1 MQIHGMAFNM
11 LWNEVKMSNDNSN
24 TFEAMIRRTNN
35 RNKVGDFKILSVTIL
50 KESNPKLLKTLRAGS
65 YSFYDKDISN
75 DFFAHNVN
83 ISAIVGK
90 NGAGKSS
97 LLDIIFR
104 MVNNFSAYLVGN
116 SMKRK
121 SADVIYYIPGIY
133 SELHYQM
140 GDKKGVLYNYDN
152 VVALSFG
159 EKKHLLSD
167 RKLMKDSRFDDF
179 EDCYRSSSTKRKEI
193 AKSFFYTVVMNYA
206 LQAYN
211 SSDYQDEMANGF
223 ETVDKI
229 GNDSFGNW
237 MNSLFHKNDGYASP
251 IVLNPYRNDGVI
263 DMKTETNLTR
273 SRLVG
278 IMIEAEKKNRGFIDG
293 YRLHHIEFKFNPYRI
308 ILKMPKRFH
317 KEDFVSFENMFRH
330 NYSIRDSIAR
340 CVLRNYGIN
349 MNETSSLFV
358 WACVYLVYKTLSI
371 TSKYPSYADYV
382 FFGDWD
388 IIDGRL
394 RDDRDGERL
403 EKLIKEILNDKS
415 HITTKIRQTLF
426 FLKNFKTKNLN
437 DKAFYY
443 SYYERW
449 LGKEKENSSL
459 VATMELLPPPI
470 FDSEIYL
477 RRQGEREEI
486 PFYKLSSGERQ
497 FLFMMSSVIY
507 HVLNIKSVPTSRV
520 AYRYLNIVLDEVEM
534 CFHPEYQRTFIY
546 NLLNAIERL
555 HLNTYCSFNIII
567 TTHSPFLLSDIPQSN
582 VLYLENGEVVDKSKM
597 QNPFAANVNDI
608 LYQSF
613 FLSNGFMGEFAKQK
627 IVKMVNDA
635 NNNKFDEQKA
645 RELVG
650 LVGEPI
656 LKERLKDLIEESLQ

>member
-1 MQIHGMAFNM
+1 MMKI
-11 LWNEVKMSNDNSN
+11 
-24 TFEAMIRRTNN
+24 TNN
-35 RNKVGDFKILSVTIL
+35 SNKVGDFKILSVTIL
-50 KESNPKLLKTLRAGS
+50 KESNPKFLKTLRPGS
-65 YSFYDKDISN
+65 YSFYDLGISN

-116 SMKRK
+116 SIKRK

-140 GDKKGVLYNYDN
+140 GDKKGILYNYDN
-152 VVALSFG
+152 VVALLFG
-159 EKKHLLSD
+159 EKRYLLSNH
-167 RKLMKDSRFDDF
+167 KLMKDSRFDDF
-179 EDCYRSSSTKRKEI
+179 VDCYRPSPLKRREI
-193 AKSFFYTVVMNYA
+193 ARCFFYTVVMNYA

-223 ETVDKI
+223 ETDEKTGI
-229 GNDSFGNW
+229 DSSGNW

-263 DMKTETNLTR
+263 DMKTETSLTR
-273 SRLVG
+273 SRLTG
-278 IMIEAEKKNRGFIDG
+278 IMIEAEKKNRGFIEG
-293 YRLHHIEFKFNPYRI
+293 YRLHHIEFMFNPYRI
-308 ILKMPKRFH
+308 LLKLPERFR
-317 KEDFVSFENMFRH
+317 KEDIVPFENMFR
-330 NYSIRDSIAR
+330 NYYGIRNSIVR
-340 CVLRNYGIN
+340 CVLRNYDIS
-349 MNETSSLFV
+349 MNETSSLFA
-358 WACVYLVYKTLSI
+358 WACIYLVYKTLSI
-371 TSKYPSYADYV
+371 PSKYPSYAKYA
-382 FFGDWD
+382 FLGDKD

-394 RDDRDGERL
+394 PNVRDREDLRN
-403 EKLIKEILNDKS
+403 LIKEILDDKS

-426 FLKNFKTKNLN
+426 FLDNFKKKNM
-437 DKAFYY
+437 DDEAFDYT
-443 SYYERW
+443 YYERW
-449 LGKEKENSSL
+449 LGKEKEDSSL
-459 VATMELLPPPI
+459 EATMVLLPPPI
-470 FDSEIYL
+470 FDYEIYL
-477 RRQGEREEI
+477 RRRGEQGDI

-497 FLFMMSSVIY
+497 FLFMMSSIIY
-507 HVLNIKSVPTSRV
+507 HVMNIKSVPTSRV

-582 VLYLENGEVVDKSKM
+582 VLYMENGEVVDKSKM

-627 IVKMVNDA
+627 IIKMVNEL
-635 NNNKFDEQKA
+635 NNNKVDKQKA
-645 RELVG
+645 RELVD

-656 LKERLKDLIEESLQ
+656 LKERLKELIEESLQ

>member
-1 MQIHGMAFNM
+1 MKI
-11 LWNEVKMSNDNSN
+11 
-24 TFEAMIRRTNN
+24 TNN
-35 RNKVGDFKILSVTIL
+35 SNKVGDFKILSVTIL
-50 KESNPKLLKTLRAGS
+50 KESNPKFLKTLRPGS
-65 YSFYDKDISN
+65 YSFYDQGISN

-116 SMKRK
+116 SIKRK

-140 GDKKGVLYNYDN
+140 GDKKGILYNYDN
-152 VVALSFG
+152 VVALLFG
-159 EKKHLLSD
+159 EKRYLLSNH
-167 RKLMKDSRFDDF
+167 KLMKDSRFDDF
-179 EDCYRSSSTKRKEI
+179 VDCYRPSPLKRREI
-193 AKSFFYTVVMNYA
+193 ARCFFYTVVMNYA

-223 ETVDKI
+223 ETDEKTGI
-229 GNDSFGNW
+229 DSSGNW

-263 DMKTETNLTR
+263 DMKTETSLTR
-273 SRLVG
+273 SRLTG
-278 IMIEAEKKNRGFIDG
+278 IMIEAEKKNRGFIEG
-293 YRLHHIEFKFNPYRI
+293 YRLHHIEFMFNPYRI
-308 ILKMPKRFH
+308 LLKLPERFR
-317 KEDFVSFENMFRH
+317 KEDIVPFENMFR
-330 NYSIRDSIAR
+330 NYYGIRNSIVR
-340 CVLRNYGIN
+340 CVLRNYDIS
-349 MNETSSLFV
+349 MNETSSLFA
-358 WACVYLVYKTLSI
+358 WACIYLVYKTLSI
-371 TSKYPSYADYV
+371 PSKYPSYAKYA
-382 FFGDWD
+382 FLGDKD

-394 RDDRDGERL
+394 PNVRDREDLRN
-403 EKLIKEILNDKS
+403 LIKEILDDKS

-426 FLKNFKTKNLN
+426 FLDNFKKKNM
-437 DKAFYY
+437 DDEAFDYT
-443 SYYERW
+443 YYERW
-449 LGKEKENSSL
+449 LGKEKEDSSL
-459 VATMELLPPPI
+459 EATMVLLPPPI
-470 FDSEIYL
+470 FDYEIYL
-477 RRQGEREEI
+477 RRRGEQGDI

-497 FLFMMSSVIY
+497 FLFMMSSIIY
-507 HVLNIKSVPTSRV
+507 HVMNIKSVPTSRV

-582 VLYLENGEVVDKSKM
+582 VLYMENGEVVDKSKM

-627 IVKMVNDA
+627 IIKMVNEL
-635 NNNKFDEQKA
+635 NNNKVDKQKA
-645 RELVG
+645 RELVD

-656 LKERLKDLIEESLQ
+656 LKERLKELIEESLQ

>member
-1 MQIHGMAFNM
+1 MKI
-11 LWNEVKMSNDNSN
+11 
-24 TFEAMIRRTNN
+24 TNN
-35 RNKVGDFKILSVTIL
+35 SNKVGDFKILSVTIL
-50 KESNPKLLKTLRAGS
+50 KESNPKFLKTLRPGS
-65 YSFYDKDISN
+65 YSFYDLGISN

-116 SMKRK
+116 SIKRK

-140 GDKKGVLYNYDN
+140 GDKKGILYNYDN
-152 VVALSFG
+152 VVALLFG
-159 EKKHLLSD
+159 EKRYLLSNH
-167 RKLMKDSRFDDF
+167 KLMKDSGFDDF
-179 EDCYRSSSTKRKEI
+179 VDCYRPSPLKRREI
-193 AKSFFYTVVMNYA
+193 ARCFFYTVVMNYA

-223 ETVDKI
+223 ETDEKTGI
-229 GNDSFGNW
+229 DSSGNW

-263 DMKTETNLTR
+263 DMKTETSLTR
-273 SRLVG
+273 SRLAG
-278 IMIEAEKKNRGFIDG
+278 IMIEAEKKNRDFIDG
-293 YRLHHIEFKFNPYRI
+293 YRLHHIEFMFNPYRI
-308 ILKMPKRFH
+308 LLKLPERFR
-317 KEDFVSFENMFRH
+317 KEDIVPFENMFR
-330 NYSIRDSIAR
+330 NYYGIRNSMAR
-340 CVLRNYGIN
+340 CVLRNYDIS

-358 WACVYLVYKTLSI
+358 WACIYLVYKTLSI
-371 TSKYPSYADYV
+371 PSKYPSYAKYA
-382 FFGDWD
+382 FLGDKD

-394 RDDRDGERL
+394 PNVRDREDLRN
-403 EKLIKEILNDKS
+403 LIKEILDDKS

-426 FLKNFKTKNLN
+426 FLDNFKKKNM
-437 DKAFYY
+437 DDEAFDYT
-443 SYYERW
+443 YYERW
-449 LGKEKENSSL
+449 LGKEKEDSSL
-459 VATMELLPPPI
+459 EATMVLLPPPI
-470 FDSEIYL
+470 FDYEIYL
-477 RRQGEREEI
+477 RRRGEQGDI

-497 FLFMMSSVIY
+497 FLFMMSSIIY
-507 HVLNIKSVPTSRV
+507 HVMNIKSVPTSRV

-582 VLYLENGEVVDKSKM
+582 VLYMENGEVVDKSKM

-627 IVKMVNDA
+627 IIKMVNEL
-635 NNNKFDEQKA
+635 NNNKVDKQKA
-645 RELVG
+645 RELVD

-656 LKERLKDLIEESLQ
+656 LKERLKELIEESLQ

>member
-1 MQIHGMAFNM
+1 M
-11 LWNEVKMSNDNSN
+11 KK
-24 TFEAMIRRTNN
+24 TNN
-35 RNKVGDFKILSVTIL
+35 SNKVGDFKILSVTIL
-50 KESNPKLLKTLRAGS
+50 KESNPKFLKTLRPGS
-65 YSFYDKDISN
+65 YSFYDLGISN

-116 SMKRK
+116 SIKRK

-140 GDKKGVLYNYDN
+140 GDKKGILYNYDN
-152 VVALSFG
+152 VVALLFG
-159 EKKHLLSD
+159 EKRYLLSNH
-167 RKLMKDSRFDDF
+167 KLMKDSRFDDF
-179 EDCYRSSSTKRKEI
+179 VDCYRPSPLKRREI
-193 AKSFFYTVVMNYA
+193 ARCFFYTVVMNYA

-223 ETVDKI
+223 ETDEKTGI
-229 GNDSFGNW
+229 DSSGNW

-263 DMKTETNLTR
+263 DMKTETSLTR
-273 SRLVG
+273 SRLTG
-278 IMIEAEKKNRGFIDG
+278 IMIEAEKKNRDFIDG
-293 YRLHHIEFKFNPYRI
+293 YRLHHIEFMFNPYRI
-308 ILKMPKRFH
+308 LLKLPERFR
-317 KEDFVSFENMFRH
+317 KEDIVPFENMFR
-330 NYSIRDSIAR
+330 NYYGIRNSIVR
-340 CVLRNYGIN
+340 CVLRNYDIS
-349 MNETSSLFV
+349 MNETSSLFA
-358 WACVYLVYKTLSI
+358 WACIYLVYKTLSI
-371 TSKYPSYADYV
+371 PSKYPSYAKYA
-382 FFGDWD
+382 FLGDKD

-394 RDDRDGERL
+394 PNVRDREDLRN
-403 EKLIKEILNDKS
+403 LIKEILDDKS

-426 FLKNFKTKNLN
+426 FLDNFKKKNM
-437 DKAFYY
+437 DDEAFDYT
-443 SYYERW
+443 YYERW
-449 LGKEKENSSL
+449 LGKEKEDSSL
-459 VATMELLPPPI
+459 EATMVLLPPPI
-470 FDSEIYL
+470 FDYEIYL
-477 RRQGEREEI
+477 RRRGEQGDI

-497 FLFMMSSVIY
+497 FLFMMSSIIY
-507 HVLNIKSVPTSRV
+507 HVMNIKSVPTSRV

-582 VLYLENGEVVDKSKM
+582 VLYMENGEVVDKSKM

-627 IVKMVNDA
+627 IIKMVNEV
-635 NNNKFDEQKA
+635 NNNKVDKQKA
-645 RELVG
+645 RELVD

-656 LKERLKDLIEESLQ
+656 LKERLKELIEESLQ

>member
-1 MQIHGMAFNM
+1 MMKIT
-11 LWNEVKMSNDNSN
+11 NDS
-24 TFEAMIRRTNN
+24 
-35 RNKVGDFKILSVTIL
+35 NKVGDFKILSVTIL
-50 KESNPKLLKTLRAGS
+50 KESNPKFLKILRPGS
-65 YSFYDKDISN
+65 YSFYDLGISN

-116 SMKRK
+116 SIKRK

-140 GDKKGVLYNYDN
+140 GDKKGILYNYDN
-152 VVALSFG
+152 VVALLFG
-159 EKKHLLSD
+159 EKRYLLSNH
-167 RKLMKDSRFDDF
+167 KLMKDSRFDDF
-179 EDCYRSSSTKRKEI
+179 VDCYRPSPLKRREI
-193 AKSFFYTVVMNYA
+193 ARCFFYTVVMNYA

-223 ETVDKI
+223 ETDEKTGI
-229 GNDSFGNW
+229 DSSGNW

-263 DMKTETNLTR
+263 DMKTETSLTR
-273 SRLVG
+273 SRLAG
-278 IMIEAEKKNRGFIDG
+278 IMIEAEKKNRDFIDG
-293 YRLHHIEFKFNPYRI
+293 YRLHHIEFMFNPYRI
-308 ILKMPKRFH
+308 LLKLPERFR
-317 KEDFVSFENMFRH
+317 KEDIVPFENMFR
-330 NYSIRDSIAR
+330 NYYGIRNSIVR
-340 CVLRNYGIN
+340 CVLRNYDIS

-358 WACVYLVYKTLSI
+358 WACIYLVSKTLSI
-371 TSKYPSYADYV
+371 PSKYPSYAKYA
-382 FFGDWD
+382 FLGDKD

-394 RDDRDGERL
+394 PNVRDREDLRN
-403 EKLIKEILNDKS
+403 LIKEILDDKS

-426 FLKNFKTKNLN
+426 FLDNFKKKNM
-437 DKAFYY
+437 DDEAFDYT
-443 SYYERW
+443 YYERW
-449 LGKEKENSSL
+449 LGKEKEDSSL
-459 VATMELLPPPI
+459 EATMVLLPPPI
-470 FDSEIYL
+470 FDYEINL
-477 RRQGEREEI
+477 RRRGEQGDI

-497 FLFMMSSVIY
+497 FLFMMSSIIY
-507 HVLNIKSVPTSRV
+507 HVMNIKSVPTSRV

-582 VLYLENGEVVDKSKM
+582 VLYMENGEVVDKSKM

-627 IVKMVNDA
+627 IIKMVNEL
-635 NNNKFDEQKA
+635 NNNKVDKQKA
-645 RELVG
+645 RELVD

-656 LKERLKDLIEESLQ
+656 LKERLKELIEESLQ

>member
-1 MQIHGMAFNM
+1 MMKI
-11 LWNEVKMSNDNSN
+11 
-24 TFEAMIRRTNN
+24 TNN
-35 RNKVGDFKILSVTIL
+35 SNKVGDFKILSVTIL
-50 KESNPKLLKTLRAGS
+50 KESNPKFLKTLRPGS
-65 YSFYDKDISN
+65 YSFYDLGISN

-116 SMKRK
+116 SIKRK

-140 GDKKGVLYNYDN
+140 GDKKGILYNYDN
-152 VVALSFG
+152 VVALLFG
-159 EKKHLLSD
+159 EKKYLLSD
-167 RKLMKDSRFDDF
+167 RELMKDSRFDDF
-179 EDCYRSSSTKRKEI
+179 VDCYRPSPLKRREI
-193 AKSFFYTVVMNYA
+193 ARCFFYTVVMNYA

-223 ETVDKI
+223 ETDEKTGI
-229 GNDSFGNW
+229 DSSGNW

-263 DMKTETNLTR
+263 DMKTETSLTR
-273 SRLVG
+273 SRLTG
-278 IMIEAEKKNRGFIDG
+278 IMIEAEKKNRGFIEG
-293 YRLHHIEFKFNPYRI
+293 YRLHHIEFMFNPYRI
-308 ILKMPKRFH
+308 LLKLPECFR
-317 KEDFVSFENMFRH
+317 KEDIVPFENMFR
-330 NYSIRDSIAR
+330 NYYGIRNSIVR
-340 CVLRNYGIN
+340 CVLRNYDIS
-349 MNETSSLFV
+349 MNETSSLFA
-358 WACVYLVYKTLSI
+358 WACIYLVYKTLSI
-371 TSKYPSYADYV
+371 PSKYPSYAKYA
-382 FFGDWD
+382 FLGDKD

-394 RDDRDGERL
+394 PNVRDREDLRN
-403 EKLIKEILNDKS
+403 LIKEILDDKS

-426 FLKNFKTKNLN
+426 FLDNFKKKNM
-437 DKAFYY
+437 DDEAFDYT
-443 SYYERW
+443 YYERW
-449 LGKEKENSSL
+449 LGKEKEDSSL
-459 VATMELLPPPI
+459 EATMVLLPPPI
-470 FDSEIYL
+470 FDYEIYL
-477 RRQGEREEI
+477 RRRGEQGDI

-497 FLFMMSSVIY
+497 FLFMMSSIIY
-507 HVLNIKSVPTSRV
+507 HVMNIKSVPTSRV

-582 VLYLENGEVVDKSKM
+582 VLYMENGDVVDKSKM

-627 IVKMVNDA
+627 IIKMVNEL
-635 NNNKFDEQKA
+635 NNNKVDKQKA
-645 RELVG
+645 RELVD

-656 LKERLKDLIEESLQ
+656 LKERLKELIEESLQ

>member
-1 MQIHGMAFNM
+1 MKI
-11 LWNEVKMSNDNSN
+11 
-24 TFEAMIRRTNN
+24 TNN
-35 RNKVGDFKILSVTIL
+35 SNKVGDFKILSVTIL
-50 KESNPKLLKTLRAGS
+50 KESNPKFLKTLRPGS
-65 YSFYDKDISN
+65 YSFYDLGISN

-116 SMKRK
+116 SIKRK

-140 GDKKGVLYNYDN
+140 GDKKGILYNYDN
-152 VVALSFG
+152 VVALLFG
-159 EKKHLLSD
+159 EKRYLLSNH
-167 RKLMKDSRFDDF
+167 KLMKDSRFDDF
-179 EDCYRSSSTKRKEI
+179 VDCYRPSPLKRREI
-193 AKSFFYTVVMNYA
+193 ARCFFYTVVMNYA

-223 ETVDKI
+223 ETDEKTGI
-229 GNDSFGNW
+229 DSSGNW

-263 DMKTETNLTR
+263 DMKTETSLTR
-273 SRLVG
+273 SRLAG
-278 IMIEAEKKNRGFIDG
+278 IMIEAEKKNRDFIDG
-293 YRLHHIEFKFNPYRI
+293 YRLHHIEFMFNPYRI
-308 ILKMPKRFH
+308 LLKLPERFR
-317 KEDFVSFENMFRH
+317 KEDIVPFENMFR
-330 NYSIRDSIAR
+330 NYYGIRNSMAR
-340 CVLRNYGIN
+340 CVLRNYDIS

-358 WACVYLVYKTLSI
+358 WACIYLVYKTLSI
-371 TSKYPSYADYV
+371 PSKYPSYAKYA
-382 FFGDWD
+382 FLGDKD

-394 RDDRDGERL
+394 PNVRDREDLRN
-403 EKLIKEILNDKS
+403 LIKEILDDKS

-426 FLKNFKTKNLN
+426 FLDNFKKKNM
-437 DKAFYY
+437 DDEAFDYT
-443 SYYERW
+443 YYERW
-449 LGKEKENSSL
+449 LGKEKEDSSL
-459 VATMELLPPPI
+459 EATMVLLPPPI
-470 FDSEIYL
+470 FDYEIYL
-477 RRQGEREEI
+477 RRRGEQGDI

-497 FLFMMSSVIY
+497 FLFMMSSIIY
-507 HVLNIKSVPTSRV
+507 HVMNIKSVPTSRV

-582 VLYLENGEVVDKSKM
+582 VLYMENGEVVDKSKM

-627 IVKMVNDA
+627 IIKMVNEL
-635 NNNKFDEQKA
+635 NNNKVDKQKA
-645 RELVG
+645 RELVD

-656 LKERLKDLIEESLQ
+656 LKERLKELIEESLQ

>member
-1 MQIHGMAFNM
+1 MMKIT
-11 LWNEVKMSNDNSN
+11 NDS
-24 TFEAMIRRTNN
+24 
-35 RNKVGDFKILSVTIL
+35 NKVGDFKILSVTIL
-50 KESNPKLLKTLRAGS
+50 KESNPKFLKILRPGS
-65 YSFYDKDISN
+65 YSFYDLGISN

-116 SMKRK
+116 SIKRK

-140 GDKKGVLYNYDN
+140 GDKKGILYNYDN
-152 VVALSFG
+152 VVALLFG
-159 EKKHLLSD
+159 EKRYLLSNH
-167 RKLMKDSRFDDF
+167 KLMKDSRFDDF
-179 EDCYRSSSTKRKEI
+179 VDCYRPSPLKRREI
-193 AKSFFYTVVMNYA
+193 ARCFFYTVVMNYA

-223 ETVDKI
+223 ETDEKTGI
-229 GNDSFGNW
+229 DSSGNW

-263 DMKTETNLTR
+263 DMKTETSLTR
-273 SRLVG
+273 SRLAG
-278 IMIEAEKKNRGFIDG
+278 IMIEAEKKNRDFIDG
-293 YRLHHIEFKFNPYRI
+293 YRLHHIEFMFNPYRI
-308 ILKMPKRFH
+308 LLKLPERFR
-317 KEDFVSFENMFRH
+317 KEDIVPFENMFR
-330 NYSIRDSIAR
+330 NYYGIRNSIVR
-340 CVLRNYGIN
+340 CVLRNYDIS

-358 WACVYLVYKTLSI
+358 WACIYLVSKTLSI
-371 TSKYPSYADYV
+371 PSKYPSYAKYA
-382 FFGDWD
+382 FLGDKD

-394 RDDRDGERL
+394 PNVRDREDLRN
-403 EKLIKEILNDKS
+403 LIKEILDDKS

-426 FLKNFKTKNLN
+426 FLDNFKKKNM
-437 DKAFYY
+437 DDEAFDYT
-443 SYYERW
+443 YYERW
-449 LGKEKENSSL
+449 LGKEKEDSSL
-459 VATMELLPPPI
+459 EATMVLLPPPI
-470 FDSEIYL
+470 FDYEINL
-477 RRQGEREEI
+477 RRRGEQGDI

-497 FLFMMSSVIY
+497 FLFMMSSIIY
-507 HVLNIKSVPTSRV
+507 HVMNIKSVPTSRV

-582 VLYLENGEVVDKSKM
+582 VLYMENGEVVDKSKM

-627 IVKMVNDA
+627 IIKMVNEL
-635 NNNKFDEQKA
+635 NNNKVDKPKA
-645 RELVG
+645 RELVD

-656 LKERLKDLIEESLQ
+656 LKERLKELIEESLQ

>member
-1 MQIHGMAFNM
+1 MMKI
-11 LWNEVKMSNDNSN
+11 
-24 TFEAMIRRTNN
+24 TNN
-35 RNKVGDFKILSVTIL
+35 SNKVGDFKILSVTIL
-50 KESNPKLLKTLRAGS
+50 KESNPKFLKTLRPGS
-65 YSFYDKDISN
+65 YSFYDLGISN

-116 SMKRK
+116 SIKRK

-140 GDKKGVLYNYDN
+140 VDKKGILYNYDN
-152 VVALSFG
+152 VVALLFG
-159 EKKHLLSD
+159 EKRYLLSNH
-167 RKLMKDSRFDDF
+167 KLMKDSRFDDF
-179 EDCYRSSSTKRKEI
+179 VDCYRPSPLKRREI
-193 AKSFFYTVVMNYA
+193 ARCFFYTVVMNYA

-223 ETVDKI
+223 ETDEKTGI
-229 GNDSFGNW
+229 DSSGNW

-263 DMKTETNLTR
+263 DMKTETSLTR
-273 SRLVG
+273 SRLAG
-278 IMIEAEKKNRGFIDG
+278 IMIEAEKKNRDFIDG
-293 YRLHHIEFKFNPYRI
+293 YRLHHIEFMFNPYRI
-308 ILKMPKRFH
+308 LLKLPERFR
-317 KEDFVSFENMFRH
+317 KEDIVPFENMFR
-330 NYSIRDSIAR
+330 NYYGIRNSIVR
-340 CVLRNYGIN
+340 CVLRNYDIS

-358 WACVYLVYKTLSI
+358 WACIYLVYKTLSI
-371 TSKYPSYADYV
+371 PSKYPSYAKYA
-382 FFGDWD
+382 FLGDKD

-394 RDDRDGERL
+394 PNVRDREDLRN
-403 EKLIKEILNDKS
+403 LIKEILDDKS

-426 FLKNFKTKNLN
+426 FLDNFKKKNM
-437 DKAFYY
+437 DDEAFDYT
-443 SYYERW
+443 YYERW
-449 LGKEKENSSL
+449 LGKEKEDSSL
-459 VATMELLPPPI
+459 EATMVLLPPPI
-470 FDSEIYL
+470 FDYEIYL
-477 RRQGEREEI
+477 RRRGEQGDI

-497 FLFMMSSVIY
+497 FLFMMSSIIY
-507 HVLNIKSVPTSRV
+507 HVMNIKSVPTSRV

-555 HLNTYCSFNIII
+555 HLNTYCSFNIVI

-613 FLSNGFMGEFAKQK
+613 FLSNGFMGEFAKKKIIK
-627 IVKMVNDA
+627 IVNEV
-635 NNNKFDEQKA
+635 NNNKFDKQKA
-645 RELVG
+645 RELVD

-656 LKERLKDLIEESLQ
+656 LKERLKELIEESLL

>member
-1 MQIHGMAFNM
+1 MM
-11 LWNEVKMSNDNSN
+11 KK
-24 TFEAMIRRTNN
+24 TNN
-35 RNKVGDFKILSVTIL
+35 SNKVGDFKILSVTIL
-50 KESNPKLLKTLRAGS
+50 KESNPKFLKTLRPGS
-65 YSFYDKDISN
+65 YSFYDLGISN

-116 SMKRK
+116 SIKRK

-140 GDKKGVLYNYDN
+140 GDKKGILYNYDN
-152 VVALSFG
+152 VVALLFG
-159 EKKHLLSD
+159 EKRYLLSNH
-167 RKLMKDSRFDDF
+167 KLMKDSRFDDF
-179 EDCYRSSSTKRKEI
+179 VDCYRPSPLKRREI
-193 AKSFFYTVVMNYA
+193 ARCFFYTVVMNYA

-223 ETVDKI
+223 ETDEKTGI
-229 GNDSFGNW
+229 DSSGNW

-263 DMKTETNLTR
+263 DMKTETSLTR
-273 SRLVG
+273 SRLTG
-278 IMIEAEKKNRGFIDG
+278 IMIEAEKKNRDFIDG
-293 YRLHHIEFKFNPYRI
+293 YRLHHIEFMFNPYRI
-308 ILKMPKRFH
+308 LLKLPERFR
-317 KEDFVSFENMFRH
+317 KEDIVPFENMFR
-330 NYSIRDSIAR
+330 NYYGIRNSIVR
-340 CVLRNYGIN
+340 CVLRNYDIS
-349 MNETSSLFV
+349 MNETSSLFA
-358 WACVYLVYKTLSI
+358 WACIYLVYKTLSI
-371 TSKYPSYADYV
+371 PSKYPSYAKYA
-382 FFGDWD
+382 FLGDKD

-394 RDDRDGERL
+394 PNVRDREDLRN
-403 EKLIKEILNDKS
+403 LIKEILDDKS

-426 FLKNFKTKNLN
+426 FLDNFKKKNM
-437 DKAFYY
+437 DDEAFDYT
-443 SYYERW
+443 YYERW
-449 LGKEKENSSL
+449 LGKEKEDSSL
-459 VATMELLPPPI
+459 EATMVLLPPPI
-470 FDSEIYL
+470 FDYEIYL
-477 RRQGEREEI
+477 RRRGEQGDI

-497 FLFMMSSVIY
+497 FLFMMSSIIY
-507 HVLNIKSVPTSRV
+507 HVMNIKSVPTSRV

-582 VLYLENGEVVDKSKM
+582 VLYMENGEVVDKSKM

-627 IVKMVNDA
+627 IIKMVNEV
-635 NNNKFDEQKA
+635 NNNKVDKQKA
-645 RELVG
+645 RELVD

-656 LKERLKDLIEESLQ
+656 LKERLKELIEESLQ

>member
-1 MQIHGMAFNM
+1 MKI
-11 LWNEVKMSNDNSN
+11 
-24 TFEAMIRRTNN
+24 TNN
-35 RNKVGDFKILSVTIL
+35 SNKVGDFKILSVTIL
-50 KESNPKLLKTLRAGS
+50 KESNTKFLKTLRPGS
-65 YSFYDKDISN
+65 YSFYDLGISN

-116 SMKRK
+116 SIKRK

-140 GDKKGVLYNYDN
+140 GDKKGILYNYDN
-152 VVALSFG
+152 VVALLFG
-159 EKKHLLSD
+159 EKRYLLSNH
-167 RKLMKDSRFDDF
+167 KLMKDSRFDDF
-179 EDCYRSSSTKRKEI
+179 VDCYRPSPLKRREI
-193 AKSFFYTVVMNYA
+193 ARCFFYTVVMNYA

-223 ETVDKI
+223 ETDEKTGI
-229 GNDSFGNW
+229 DSSGNW

-263 DMKTETNLTR
+263 DMKTETSLTR
-273 SRLVG
+273 SRLAG
-278 IMIEAEKKNRGFIDG
+278 IMIEAEKKNRDFIDG
-293 YRLHHIEFKFNPYRI
+293 YRLHHIEFMFNPYRI
-308 ILKMPKRFH
+308 LLKLPERFR
-317 KEDFVSFENMFRH
+317 KEDIVPFENMFR
-330 NYSIRDSIAR
+330 NYYGIRNSIVR
-340 CVLRNYGIN
+340 CVLRNYDIS

-358 WACVYLVYKTLSI
+358 WACIYLVYKTLSI
-371 TSKYPSYADYV
+371 PSKYPSYAKYA
-382 FFGDWD
+382 FLGDKD

-394 RDDRDGERL
+394 PNVRDREDLRN
-403 EKLIKEILNDKS
+403 LIKEILDDKS

-426 FLKNFKTKNLN
+426 FLDNFKKKNM
-437 DKAFYY
+437 DDEAFDYT
-443 SYYERW
+443 YYERW
-449 LGKEKENSSL
+449 LGKEKEDSSL
-459 VATMELLPPPI
+459 EATMVLLPPPI
-470 FDSEIYL
+470 FDYEIYL
-477 RRQGEREEI
+477 RRRGEQGDI

-497 FLFMMSSVIY
+497 FLFMMSSIIY
-507 HVLNIKSVPTSRV
+507 HVMNIKSVPTSRV

-627 IVKMVNDA
+627 IIKMVNEL
-635 NNNKFDEQKA
+635 NNNKVDKQKA
-645 RELVG
+645 RELVD

-656 LKERLKDLIEESLQ
+656 LKERLKELIEESLQ

>member
-1 MQIHGMAFNM
+1 M
-11 LWNEVKMSNDNSN
+11 K
-24 TFEAMIRRTNN
+24 RTNN
-35 RNKVGDFKILSVTIL
+35 SNKVGDFKILSVTIL
-50 KESNPKLLKTLRAGS
+50 KESNLKYLKTLRPGS
-65 YSFYDKDISN
+65 YSFYDQGISN

-140 GDKKGVLYNYDN
+140 GDKKGILYNYDN
-152 VVALSFG
+152 IVALSFG
-159 EKKHLLSD
+159 EMRYLLSD
-167 RKLMKDSRFDDF
+167 RELMKDSRFNDF
-179 EDCYRSSSTKRKEI
+179 VYCYRPTPSKRREI
-193 AKSFFYTVVMNYA
+193 AKCFFYTVVMNYA

-223 ETVDKI
+223 ETDDKI
-229 GNDSFGNW
+229 GNDSSGNW

-263 DMKTETNLTR
+263 DMKTETSLTR
-273 SRLVG
+273 SRLTG
-278 IMIEAEKKNRGFIDG
+278 IMIETEKKKRGFIDG
-293 YRLHHIEFKFNPYRI
+293 YRLHHIGFKFNPYRI
-308 ILKMPKRFH
+308 ILKMPERFR
-317 KEDFVSFENMFRH
+317 KVDIVPFENIFR
-330 NYSIRDSIAR
+330 NIYGIRNSIVR
-340 CVLRNYGIN
+340 CVLHNYGIK
-349 MNETSSLFV
+349 MTETSSLFV
-358 WACVYLVYKTLSI
+358 WACIYLVYKTLSI
-371 TSKYPSYADYV
+371 PSKYPNYAKYA
-382 FFGDWD
+382 FLGDKD

-394 RDDRDGERL
+394 PNVIDRDELG
-403 EKLIKEILNDKS
+403 KLIKEILDDKS
-415 HITTKIRQTLF
+415 HITTKIRQTLL
-426 FLKNFKTKNLN
+426 FLYNFKKKNM
-437 DKAFYY
+437 DDEVFDYT
-443 SYYERW
+443 YYERW
-449 LGKEKENSSL
+449 LGKEKEDSSL
-459 VATMELLPPPI
+459 EATMVLLPPPI
-470 FDSEIYL
+470 FESEIYL
-477 RRQGEREEI
+477 RRQNEQKEI

-497 FLFMMSSVIY
+497 FLFMMSSIIY
-507 HVLNIKSVPTSRV
+507 HVMNIKSVPTSRV

-546 NLLNAIERL
+546 NLLNAIVRL

-597 QNPFAANVNDI
+597 RNPFAANVNDI

-613 FLSNGFMGEFAKQK
+613 FLCNGFMGEFAKRK
-627 IVKMVNDA
+627 IIKMINDV
-635 NNNKFDEQKA
+635 NNNKFDEQKT
-645 RELVG
+645 RELVD

-656 LKERLKDLIEESLQ
+656 LKERLQDLIEESLQ

>member
-1 MQIHGMAFNM
+1 MKIT
-11 LWNEVKMSNDNSN
+11 NDS
-24 TFEAMIRRTNN
+24 
-35 RNKVGDFKILSVTIL
+35 NKVGDFKILSVTIL
-50 KESNPKLLKTLRAGS
+50 KESNPKFLKILRPGS
-65 YSFYDKDISN
+65 YSFYDLGISN

-116 SMKRK
+116 SIKRK

-140 GDKKGVLYNYDN
+140 GDKKGILYNYDN
-152 VVALSFG
+152 VVALLFG
-159 EKKHLLSD
+159 EKRYLLSNH
-167 RKLMKDSRFDDF
+167 KLMKDSRFDDF
-179 EDCYRSSSTKRKEI
+179 VDCYRPSPLKRREI
-193 AKSFFYTVVMNYA
+193 ARCFFYTVVMNYA

-223 ETVDKI
+223 ETDEKTGI
-229 GNDSFGNW
+229 DSSGNW

-263 DMKTETNLTR
+263 DMKTETSLTR
-273 SRLVG
+273 SRLAG
-278 IMIEAEKKNRGFIDG
+278 IMIEAEKKNRDFIDG
-293 YRLHHIEFKFNPYRI
+293 YRLHHIEFMFNPYRI
-308 ILKMPKRFH
+308 LLKLPERFR
-317 KEDFVSFENMFRH
+317 KEDIVPFENMFR
-330 NYSIRDSIAR
+330 NYYGIRNSIVR
-340 CVLRNYGIN
+340 CVLRNYDIS

-358 WACVYLVYKTLSI
+358 WACIYLVSKTLSI
-371 TSKYPSYADYV
+371 PSKYPSYAKYA
-382 FFGDWD
+382 FLGDKD

-394 RDDRDGERL
+394 PNVRDREDLRN
-403 EKLIKEILNDKS
+403 LIKEILDDKS

-426 FLKNFKTKNLN
+426 FLDNFKKKNM
-437 DKAFYY
+437 DDEAFDYT
-443 SYYERW
+443 YYERW
-449 LGKEKENSSL
+449 LGKEKEDSSL
-459 VATMELLPPPI
+459 EATMVLLPPPI
-470 FDSEIYL
+470 FDYEINL
-477 RRQGEREEI
+477 RRRGEQGDI

-497 FLFMMSSVIY
+497 FLFMMSSIIY
-507 HVLNIKSVPTSRV
+507 HVMNIKSVPTSRV

-582 VLYLENGEVVDKSKM
+582 VLYMENGEVVDKSKM

-627 IVKMVNDA
+627 IIKMVNEL
-635 NNNKFDEQKA
+635 NNNKVDKQKA
-645 RELVG
+645 RELVD

-656 LKERLKDLIEESLQ
+656 LKERLKELIEESLQ

>member
-1 MQIHGMAFNM
+1 MMKI
-11 LWNEVKMSNDNSN
+11 
-24 TFEAMIRRTNN
+24 TNN
-35 RNKVGDFKILSVTIL
+35 SNKVGDFKILSVTIL
-50 KESNPKLLKTLRAGS
+50 KESNPKFLKTLRPGS
-65 YSFYDKDISN
+65 YSFYDLGISN

-116 SMKRK
+116 SIKRK

-140 GDKKGVLYNYDN
+140 GDKKGILYNYDN
-152 VVALSFG
+152 VVALLFG
-159 EKKHLLSD
+159 EKRYLLSNH
-167 RKLMKDSRFDDF
+167 KLMKDSRFDDF
-179 EDCYRSSSTKRKEI
+179 VDCYRPSPLKRREI
-193 AKSFFYTVVMNYA
+193 ARCFFYTVVMNYA

-223 ETVDKI
+223 ETDEKTGI
-229 GNDSFGNW
+229 DSSGNW

-263 DMKTETNLTR
+263 DMKTETSLTR
-273 SRLVG
+273 SRLAG

-293 YRLHHIEFKFNPYRI
+293 YRLHHIEFMFNPYRI
-308 ILKMPKRFH
+308 LLKMPERFR
-317 KEDFVSFENMFRH
+317 KEDIVTFENMFRN
-330 NYSIRDSIAR
+330 NYGIRNSIVR
-340 CVLRNYGIN
+340 CVLRNYDIS
-349 MNETSSLFV
+349 MNETSSLFA
-358 WACVYLVYKTLSI
+358 WACIYLVYKTLSI
-371 TSKYPSYADYV
+371 PSKYPSYAKYA
-382 FFGDWD
+382 FLGDKD

-394 RDDRDGERL
+394 PNVRDREDLRN
-403 EKLIKEILNDKS
+403 LIKEILDDKS

-426 FLKNFKTKNLN
+426 FLDNFKKKNM
-437 DKAFYY
+437 DDEAFDYT
-443 SYYERW
+443 YYERW
-449 LGKEKENSSL
+449 LGKEKEDSSL
-459 VATMELLPPPI
+459 EATMVLLPPPI
-470 FDSEIYL
+470 FDYEIYL
-477 RRQGEREEI
+477 RRRGEQGDI

-497 FLFMMSSVIY
+497 FLFMMSSIIY
-507 HVLNIKSVPTSRV
+507 HVMNIKSVPTTRV

-627 IVKMVNDA
+627 IIKMVNEL
-635 NNNKFDEQKA
+635 NNNKVDKQKA
-645 RELVG
+645 RELVD

>member
-1 MQIHGMAFNM
+1 M
-11 LWNEVKMSNDNSN
+11 K
-24 TFEAMIRRTNN
+24 RTNN
-35 RNKVGDFKILSVTIL
+35 SNKVMDFKILSVTIL
-50 KESNPKLLKTLRAGS
+50 KESNPKFLKTLRPGS
-65 YSFYDKDISN
+65 YSFYDQGISN

-140 GDKKGVLYNYDN
+140 GDKKGILYNYDN
-152 VVALSFG
+152 VVALLFG
-159 EKKHLLSD
+159 EKRYLLSNH
-167 RKLMKDSRFDDF
+167 KLMKDSRFDDF
-179 EDCYRSSSTKRKEI
+179 VDCYRPSPLKRREI
-193 AKSFFYTVVMNYA
+193 ARCFFYTVVMNYA

-211 SSDYQDEMANGF
+211 SSDYQDEKAYGF
-223 ETVDKI
+223 ETDEKF
-229 GNDSFGNW
+229 GNDSSGNW

-263 DMKTETNLTR
+263 DMKTETSLTR
-273 SRLVG
+273 SRLAS

-293 YRLHHIEFKFNPYRI
+293 YQLHHIGFKFNPYRI
-308 ILKMPKRFH
+308 ILKMPERFH
-317 KEDFVSFENMFRH
+317 KEDIVPLENMFRN
-330 NYSIRDSIAR
+330 NYGIRNSIVR
-340 CVLRNYGIN
+340 CVLRNYEIS

-358 WACVYLVYKTLSI
+358 WACIYLVYKTLSI
-371 TSKYPSYADYV
+371 PSKYPNYAKYA
-382 FFGDWD
+382 FLGDKD

-394 RDDRDGERL
+394 SNVGDREDLRN
-403 EKLIKEILNDKS
+403 LIKEILDDKS
-415 HITTKIRQTLF
+415 HITIKIRQTLF
-426 FLKNFKTKNLN
+426 FLDNFKKKNMY
-437 DKAFYY
+437 DEAFDYT
-443 SYYERW
+443 YYERW

-459 VATMELLPPPI
+459 EATMVLLPPPI
-470 FDSEIYL
+470 FDYEIYL
-477 RRQGEREEI
+477 RRENEQGEI

-497 FLFMMSSVIY
+497 FLFMMSSIIY
-507 HVLNIKSVPTSRV
+507 HVMNIKSVPTSCV

-613 FLSNGFMGEFAKQK
+613 FLSNGFMGEFAKKK
-627 IVKMVNDA
+627 IIKMVNEV
-635 NNNKFDEQKA
+635 NNNNFDKQKA
-645 RELVG
+645 RELVD

>member
-1 MQIHGMAFNM
+1 MMKIT
-11 LWNEVKMSNDNSN
+11 NDS
-24 TFEAMIRRTNN
+24 
-35 RNKVGDFKILSVTIL
+35 NKVGDFKILSVTIL
-50 KESNPKLLKTLRAGS
+50 KESNPKFLKTLRPGS
-65 YSFYDKDISN
+65 YSFYDLGISN

-116 SMKRK
+116 SIKRK

-140 GDKKGVLYNYDN
+140 GDKKGILYNYDN
-152 VVALSFG
+152 VVALLFG
-159 EKKHLLSD
+159 EKRYLLSNH
-167 RKLMKDSRFDDF
+167 KLMKDSRFDDF
-179 EDCYRSSSTKRKEI
+179 VDCYRPSPLKRREI
-193 AKSFFYTVVMNYA
+193 ARCFFYTVVMNYA

-223 ETVDKI
+223 ETDEKTGI
-229 GNDSFGNW
+229 DSSGNW

-263 DMKTETNLTR
+263 DMKTETSLTR
-273 SRLVG
+273 SRLAG
-278 IMIEAEKKNRGFIDG
+278 IMIEAEKKNRDFIDG
-293 YRLHHIEFKFNPYRI
+293 YRLHHIEFMFNPYRI
-308 ILKMPKRFH
+308 LLKLPERFR
-317 KEDFVSFENMFRH
+317 KEDIVPFENMFR
-330 NYSIRDSIAR
+330 NYYGIRNSIVR
-340 CVLRNYGIN
+340 CVLRNYDIS

-358 WACVYLVYKTLSI
+358 WACIYLVSKTLSI
-371 TSKYPSYADYV
+371 PSKYPSYAKYA
-382 FFGDWD
+382 FLGDKD

-394 RDDRDGERL
+394 PNVRDREDLRN
-403 EKLIKEILNDKS
+403 LIKEILDDKS

-426 FLKNFKTKNLN
+426 FLDNFKKKNM
-437 DKAFYY
+437 DDEAFDYT
-443 SYYERW
+443 YYERW
-449 LGKEKENSSL
+449 LGKEKEDSSL
-459 VATMELLPPPI
+459 EATMVLLPPPI
-470 FDSEIYL
+470 FDYEIYL
-477 RRQGEREEI
+477 RRRGEQGDI

-497 FLFMMSSVIY
+497 FLFMMSSIIY
-507 HVLNIKSVPTSRV
+507 HVMNIKSVPTSRV

-582 VLYLENGEVVDKSKM
+582 VLYMENGEVVDKSKM

-627 IVKMVNDA
+627 IIKMVNEL
-635 NNNKFDEQKA
+635 NNNKVDKQKA
-645 RELVG
+645 RELVD

-656 LKERLKDLIEESLQ
+656 LKERLKELIEESLQ

>member
-1 MQIHGMAFNM
+1 MKI
-11 LWNEVKMSNDNSN
+11 
-24 TFEAMIRRTNN
+24 TNN
-35 RNKVGDFKILSVTIL
+35 SNKVGDFKILSVTIL
-50 KESNPKLLKTLRAGS
+50 KESNPKFLKTLRPGS
-65 YSFYDKDISN
+65 YSFYDQGISN

-116 SMKRK
+116 SIKRK
-121 SADVIYYIPGIY
+121 SADVIYYIPEIY

-140 GDKKGVLYNYDN
+140 GDKKGILYNYDN
-152 VVALSFG
+152 VVALLFG
-159 EKKHLLSD
+159 EKRYLLSNH
-167 RKLMKDSRFDDF
+167 KLMKDSRFDDF
-179 EDCYRSSSTKRKEI
+179 VDCYRPSPLKRREI
-193 AKSFFYTVVMNYA
+193 ARCFFYTVVMNYA

-223 ETVDKI
+223 ETDEKTGI
-229 GNDSFGNW
+229 DSSGNW

-263 DMKTETNLTR
+263 DMKTETSLTR
-273 SRLVG
+273 SRLTG
-278 IMIEAEKKNRGFIDG
+278 IMIEAEKKNRGFIEG
-293 YRLHHIEFKFNPYRI
+293 YRLHHIEFMFNPYRI
-308 ILKMPKRFH
+308 LLKLPERFR
-317 KEDFVSFENMFRH
+317 KEDIVPFENMFR
-330 NYSIRDSIAR
+330 NYYGIRNSIVR
-340 CVLRNYGIN
+340 CVLRNYDIS
-349 MNETSSLFV
+349 MNETSSLFA
-358 WACVYLVYKTLSI
+358 WACIYLVYKTLSI
-371 TSKYPSYADYV
+371 PSKYPSYAKYA
-382 FFGDWD
+382 FLGDKD

-394 RDDRDGERL
+394 PNVRDREDLRN
-403 EKLIKEILNDKS
+403 LIKEILDDKS

-426 FLKNFKTKNLN
+426 FLDNFKKKNM
-437 DKAFYY
+437 DDEAFDYT
-443 SYYERW
+443 YYERW
-449 LGKEKENSSL
+449 LGKEKEDSSL
-459 VATMELLPPPI
+459 EATMVLLPPPI
-470 FDSEIYL
+470 FDYEIYL
-477 RRQGEREEI
+477 RRRGEQGDI

-497 FLFMMSSVIY
+497 FLFMMSSIIY
-507 HVLNIKSVPTSRV
+507 HVMNIKSVPTSRV

-582 VLYLENGEVVDKSKM
+582 VLYMENGEVVDKSKM

-627 IVKMVNDA
+627 IIKMVNEL
-635 NNNKFDEQKA
+635 NNNKVDKQKA
-645 RELVG
+645 RELVD

-656 LKERLKDLIEESLQ
+656 LKERLKELIEESLQ

>member
-1 MQIHGMAFNM
+1 MKI
-11 LWNEVKMSNDNSN
+11 
-24 TFEAMIRRTNN
+24 TNN
-35 RNKVGDFKILSVTIL
+35 SNKVGDFKILSVTIF
-50 KESNPKLLKTLRAGS
+50 KESNPKFLKTLKPGS
-65 YSFYDKDISN
+65 YSFYDQGISN

-116 SMKRK
+116 SIKRK

-140 GDKKGVLYNYDN
+140 GDKKGILYNYDN
-152 VVALSFG
+152 VVALLFG
-159 EKKHLLSD
+159 EKRYLLSNH
-167 RKLMKDSRFDDF
+167 KLMKDSRFDDF
-179 EDCYRSSSTKRKEI
+179 VDCYRPSPLKRREI
-193 AKSFFYTVVMNYA
+193 ARCFFHTVVMNYA

-223 ETVDKI
+223 ETDEKTGI
-229 GNDSFGNW
+229 DSSGNW

-263 DMKTETNLTR
+263 DMKTETSLTR
-273 SRLVG
+273 SRLTG
-278 IMIEAEKKNRGFIDG
+278 IMIEAEKKNRGFIEG
-293 YRLHHIEFKFNPYRI
+293 YRLHHIEFMFNPYRI
-308 ILKMPKRFH
+308 LLKLPERFR
-317 KEDFVSFENMFRH
+317 KEDIVPFENMFR
-330 NYSIRDSIAR
+330 NYYGIRNSIVR
-340 CVLRNYGIN
+340 CVLRNYDIS
-349 MNETSSLFV
+349 MNETSSLFA
-358 WACVYLVYKTLSI
+358 WACIYLVYKTLSI
-371 TSKYPSYADYV
+371 PSKYPSYAKYA
-382 FFGDWD
+382 FLGDKD

-394 RDDRDGERL
+394 PNVRDREDLRN
-403 EKLIKEILNDKS
+403 LIKEILDDKS

-426 FLKNFKTKNLN
+426 FLDNFKKKNM
-437 DKAFYY
+437 DDEAFDYT
-443 SYYERW
+443 YYERW
-449 LGKEKENSSL
+449 LGKEKEDSSL
-459 VATMELLPPPI
+459 EATMVLLPPPI
-470 FDSEIYL
+470 FDYEIYL
-477 RRQGEREEI
+477 RRRGEQGDI

-497 FLFMMSSVIY
+497 FLFMMSSIIY
-507 HVLNIKSVPTSRV
+507 HVMNIKSVPTSRV

-555 HLNTYCSFNIII
+555 HLNTYCSFNIVI

-613 FLSNGFMGEFAKQK
+613 FLSNGFMGEFAKKKIIK
-627 IVKMVNDA
+627 IVNEL
-635 NNNKFDEQKA
+635 NNNKVDKQKA
-645 RELVG
+645 RELVD

-656 LKERLKDLIEESLQ
+656 LKERLKELIEESLQ

>member
-1 MQIHGMAFNM
+1 MM
-11 LWNEVKMSNDNSN
+11 KK
-24 TFEAMIRRTNN
+24 TNN
-35 RNKVGDFKILSVTIL
+35 SNKVGDFKILSVTIL
-50 KESNPKLLKTLRAGS
+50 KESNPKFLKTLRPGS
-65 YSFYDKDISN
+65 YSFYDLGISN

-116 SMKRK
+116 SIKRK

-140 GDKKGVLYNYDN
+140 GDKKGILYNYDN
-152 VVALSFG
+152 VVALLFG
-159 EKKHLLSD
+159 EKRYLLSNH
-167 RKLMKDSRFDDF
+167 KLMKDSRFDDF
-179 EDCYRSSSTKRKEI
+179 VDCYRPSPLKRREI
-193 AKSFFYTVVMNYA
+193 ARCFFYTVVMNYA

-223 ETVDKI
+223 ETDEKTGI
-229 GNDSFGNW
+229 DSSGNW

-263 DMKTETNLTR
+263 DMKTETSLTR
-273 SRLVG
+273 SRLTG
-278 IMIEAEKKNRGFIDG
+278 IMIEAEKKNRDFIDG
-293 YRLHHIEFKFNPYRI
+293 YRLHHIEFMFNPYRI
-308 ILKMPKRFH
+308 LLKLPERFR
-317 KEDFVSFENMFRH
+317 KEDIVPFENMFR
-330 NYSIRDSIAR
+330 NYYGIRNSIVR
-340 CVLRNYGIN
+340 CVLRNYDIS
-349 MNETSSLFV
+349 MNETSSLFA
-358 WACVYLVYKTLSI
+358 WACIYLVYKTLSI
-371 TSKYPSYADYV
+371 PSKYPSYAKYA
-382 FFGDWD
+382 FLGDKD

-394 RDDRDGERL
+394 PNVRDREDLRN
-403 EKLIKEILNDKS
+403 LIKEILDDKS

-426 FLKNFKTKNLN
+426 FLDNFKKKNM
-437 DKAFYY
+437 DDEAFDYT
-443 SYYERW
+443 YYERW
-449 LGKEKENSSL
+449 LGKEKEDSSL
-459 VATMELLPPPI
+459 EATMVLLPPPI
-470 FDSEIYL
+470 FDYEIYL
-477 RRQGEREEI
+477 RRRGEQGDI

-497 FLFMMSSVIY
+497 FLFMMSSIIY
-507 HVLNIKSVPTSRV
+507 HVMNIKSVPTSRV

-582 VLYLENGEVVDKSKM
+582 VLYMENGEVVDKSKM

-613 FLSNGFMGEFAKQK
+613 SFINIKL
-627 IVKMVNDA
+627 
-635 NNNKFDEQKA
+635 
-645 RELVG
+645 
-650 LVGEPI
+650 
-656 LKERLKDLIEESLQ
+656 

>member
-1 MQIHGMAFNM
+1 MMKI
-11 LWNEVKMSNDNSN
+11 
-24 TFEAMIRRTNN
+24 TNN
-35 RNKVGDFKILSVTIL
+35 SNKVGDFKILSVTIL
-50 KESNPKLLKTLRAGS
+50 KESNPKFLKTLRPGS
-65 YSFYDKDISN
+65 YSFYDLGISN

-116 SMKRK
+116 SIKRK

-140 GDKKGVLYNYDN
+140 GDKKGILYNYDN
-152 VVALSFG
+152 VVALLFG
-159 EKKHLLSD
+159 EKRYLLSNH
-167 RKLMKDSRFDDF
+167 KLMKDSGFDDF
-179 EDCYRSSSTKRKEI
+179 VDCYRPSPLKRREI
-193 AKSFFYTVVMNYA
+193 ARCFFYTVVMNYA

-223 ETVDKI
+223 ETDEKTGI
-229 GNDSFGNW
+229 DSSGNW

-263 DMKTETNLTR
+263 DMKTETSLTR
-273 SRLVG
+273 SRLAG
-278 IMIEAEKKNRGFIDG
+278 IMIEAEKKNRDFIDG
-293 YRLHHIEFKFNPYRI
+293 YRLHHIEFMFNPYRI
-308 ILKMPKRFH
+308 LLKLPERFR
-317 KEDFVSFENMFRH
+317 KEDIVPFENMFR
-330 NYSIRDSIAR
+330 NYYGIRNSMAR
-340 CVLRNYGIN
+340 CVLRNYDIS

-358 WACVYLVYKTLSI
+358 WACIYLVYKTLSI
-371 TSKYPSYADYV
+371 PSKYPSYAKYA
-382 FFGDWD
+382 FLGDKD

-394 RDDRDGERL
+394 PNVRDREDLRN
-403 EKLIKEILNDKS
+403 LIKEILDDKS

-426 FLKNFKTKNLN
+426 FLDNFKKKNM
-437 DKAFYY
+437 DDEAFDYT
-443 SYYERW
+443 YYERW
-449 LGKEKENSSL
+449 LGKEKEDSSL
-459 VATMELLPPPI
+459 EATMVLLPPPI
-470 FDSEIYL
+470 FDYEIYL
-477 RRQGEREEI
+477 RRRGEQGDI

-497 FLFMMSSVIY
+497 FLFMMSSIIY
-507 HVLNIKSVPTSRV
+507 HVMNIKSVPTSRV

-582 VLYLENGEVVDKSKM
+582 VLYMENGEVVDKSKM

-627 IVKMVNDA
+627 IIKMVNEL
-635 NNNKFDEQKA
+635 NNNKVDKQKA
-645 RELVG
+645 RELVD

-656 LKERLKDLIEESLQ
+656 LKERLKELIEESLQ

>member
-1 MQIHGMAFNM
+1 MMKI
-11 LWNEVKMSNDNSN
+11 
-24 TFEAMIRRTNN
+24 TNN
-35 RNKVGDFKILSVTIL
+35 SNKVGDFKILSVTIL
-50 KESNPKLLKTLRAGS
+50 KESNPKFLKTLRPGS
-65 YSFYDKDISN
+65 YSFYDQGIGN

-116 SMKRK
+116 SIKRK

-140 GDKKGVLYNYDN
+140 GDKKGILYNYDN
-152 VVALSFG
+152 VVALLFG
-159 EKKHLLSD
+159 EKRYLLSNH
-167 RKLMKDSRFDDF
+167 KLMKDSRFDDF
-179 EDCYRSSSTKRKEI
+179 VDCYRPSPLKRREI
-193 AKSFFYTVVMNYA
+193 ARCFFYTVVMNYA

-223 ETVDKI
+223 ETDEKTGI
-229 GNDSFGNW
+229 DSSGNW

-263 DMKTETNLTR
+263 DMKTETSLTR
-273 SRLVG
+273 SRLTG
-278 IMIEAEKKNRGFIDG
+278 IMIEAEKKNRGFIEG
-293 YRLHHIEFKFNPYRI
+293 YRLHHIEFMFNPYRI
-308 ILKMPKRFH
+308 LLKLPERFR
-317 KEDFVSFENMFRH
+317 KEDIVPFENMFR
-330 NYSIRDSIAR
+330 NYYGIRNSIVR
-340 CVLRNYGIN
+340 CVLRNYDIS
-349 MNETSSLFV
+349 MNETSSLFA
-358 WACVYLVYKTLSI
+358 WACIYLVYKTLSI
-371 TSKYPSYADYV
+371 PSKYPSYAKYA
-382 FFGDWD
+382 FLGDKD

-394 RDDRDGERL
+394 PNVRDREDLRN
-403 EKLIKEILNDKS
+403 LIKEILDDKS

-426 FLKNFKTKNLN
+426 FLDNFKKKNM
-437 DKAFYY
+437 DDEAFDYT
-443 SYYERW
+443 YYERW
-449 LGKEKENSSL
+449 LGKEKEDSSL
-459 VATMELLPPPI
+459 EATMVLLPPPI
-470 FDSEIYL
+470 FDYEIYL
-477 RRQGEREEI
+477 RRRGEQGDI

-497 FLFMMSSVIY
+497 FLFMMSSIIY
-507 HVLNIKSVPTSRV
+507 HVMNIKSVPTSRV

-582 VLYLENGEVVDKSKM
+582 VLYMENGDVVDKSKM

-627 IVKMVNDA
+627 IIKMVNEL
-635 NNNKFDEQKA
+635 NNNKVDKQKA
-645 RELVG
+645 RELVD

-656 LKERLKDLIEESLQ
+656 LKERLKELIEESLQ

>member
-1 MQIHGMAFNM
+1 MMKI
-11 LWNEVKMSNDNSN
+11 
-24 TFEAMIRRTNN
+24 TNN
-35 RNKVGDFKILSVTIL
+35 SNKVGDFKILSVTIL
-50 KESNPKLLKTLRAGS
+50 KESNPKFLKTLRPGS
-65 YSFYDKDISN
+65 YSFYDLGISN

-116 SMKRK
+116 SIKRK

-140 GDKKGVLYNYDN
+140 GDKKGILYNYDN
-152 VVALSFG
+152 VVALLFG
-159 EKKHLLSD
+159 EKRYLLSNH
-167 RKLMKDSRFDDF
+167 KLMKDSRFDDF
-179 EDCYRSSSTKRKEI
+179 VDCYRPSPLKRREI
-193 AKSFFYTVVMNYA
+193 ARCFFYTVVMNYA

-223 ETVDKI
+223 ETDEKTGI
-229 GNDSFGNW
+229 DSSGNW

-263 DMKTETNLTR
+263 DMKTETSLTR
-273 SRLVG
+273 SRLAG
-278 IMIEAEKKNRGFIDG
+278 IMIEAEKKNRDFIDG
-293 YRLHHIEFKFNPYRI
+293 YRLHHIEFMFNPYRI
-308 ILKMPKRFH
+308 LLKLPERFR
-317 KEDFVSFENMFRH
+317 KEDIVPFENMFR
-330 NYSIRDSIAR
+330 NYYGIRNSIVR
-340 CVLRNYGIN
+340 CVLRNYDIS

-358 WACVYLVYKTLSI
+358 WACIYLVYKTLSI
-371 TSKYPSYADYV
+371 PSKYPSYAKYA
-382 FFGDWD
+382 FLGDKD

-394 RDDRDGERL
+394 PNVRDREDLRN
-403 EKLIKEILNDKS
+403 LIKEILDDKS

-426 FLKNFKTKNLN
+426 FLDNFKKKNM
-437 DKAFYY
+437 DDEAFDYT
-443 SYYERW
+443 YYERW
-449 LGKEKENSSL
+449 LGKEKEDSSL
-459 VATMELLPPPI
+459 EATMVLLPPPI
-470 FDSEIYL
+470 FDYEIYL
-477 RRQGEREEI
+477 RRRGEQGDI

-497 FLFMMSSVIY
+497 FLFMMSSIIY
-507 HVLNIKSVPTSRV
+507 HVMNIKSVPTSRV

-582 VLYLENGEVVDKSKM
+582 VLYMENGEVVDKSKM

-627 IVKMVNDA
+627 IIKMVNEL
-635 NNNKFDEQKA
+635 NNNKVDKQKA
-645 RELVG
+645 RELVD

-656 LKERLKDLIEESLQ
+656 LKERLKELIEESLQ

>member
-1 MQIHGMAFNM
+1 MMKI
-11 LWNEVKMSNDNSN
+11 
-24 TFEAMIRRTNN
+24 TNN
-35 RNKVGDFKILSVTIL
+35 SNKVGDFKILSVTIL
-50 KESNPKLLKTLRAGS
+50 KESNTKFLKTLRPGS
-65 YSFYDKDISN
+65 YSFYDLGISN

-116 SMKRK
+116 SIKRK

-140 GDKKGVLYNYDN
+140 GDKKGILYNYDN
-152 VVALSFG
+152 VVALLFG
-159 EKKHLLSD
+159 EKRYLLSNH
-167 RKLMKDSRFDDF
+167 KLMKDSRFDDF
-179 EDCYRSSSTKRKEI
+179 VDCYRPSPLKRREI
-193 AKSFFYTVVMNYA
+193 ARCFFYTVVMNYA

-223 ETVDKI
+223 ETDEKTGI
-229 GNDSFGNW
+229 DSSGNW

-263 DMKTETNLTR
+263 DMKTETSLTR
-273 SRLVG
+273 SRLAG
-278 IMIEAEKKNRGFIDG
+278 IMIEAEKKNRDFIDG
-293 YRLHHIEFKFNPYRI
+293 YRLHHIEFMFNPYRI
-308 ILKMPKRFH
+308 LLKLPERFR
-317 KEDFVSFENMFRH
+317 KEDIVPFENMFR
-330 NYSIRDSIAR
+330 NYYGIRNSIVR
-340 CVLRNYGIN
+340 CVLRNYDIS

-358 WACVYLVYKTLSI
+358 WACIYLVYKTLSI
-371 TSKYPSYADYV
+371 PSKYPSYAKYA
-382 FFGDWD
+382 FLGDKD

-394 RDDRDGERL
+394 PNVRDREDLRN
-403 EKLIKEILNDKS
+403 LIKEILDDKS

-426 FLKNFKTKNLN
+426 FLDNFKKKNM
-437 DKAFYY
+437 DDEAFDYT
-443 SYYERW
+443 YYERW
-449 LGKEKENSSL
+449 LGKEKEDSSL
-459 VATMELLPPPI
+459 EATMVLLPPPI
-470 FDSEIYL
+470 FDYEIYL
-477 RRQGEREEI
+477 RRRGEQGDI

-497 FLFMMSSVIY
+497 FLFMMSSIIY
-507 HVLNIKSVPTSRV
+507 HVMNIKSVPTSRV

-627 IVKMVNDA
+627 IIKMVNEL
-635 NNNKFDEQKA
+635 NNNKVDKQKA
-645 RELVG
+645 RELVD

-656 LKERLKDLIEESLQ
+656 LKERLKELIEESLQ

>member
-1 MQIHGMAFNM
+1 
-11 LWNEVKMSNDNSN
+11 
-24 TFEAMIRRTNN
+24 MIKKTNN
-35 RNKVGDFKILSVTIL
+35 NNKVGDFKILSVAIL
-50 KESNPKLLKTLRAGS
+50 KKTSPKFLKTLKPGV
-65 YSFYDKDISN
+65 YSFYDKGVSN

-140 GDKKGVLYNYDN
+140 GDKKGILYNYDN

-159 EKKHLLSD
+159 EKKYLLSD
-167 RKLMKDSRFDDF
+167 RELMKDSLFDDF
-179 EDCYRSSSTKRKEI
+179 VDCYKPTPSKRKEI
-193 AKSFFYTVVMNYA
+193 AKSFFYTIVMNYA

-211 SSDYQDEMANGF
+211 SSDYQDEKANSF
-223 ETVDKI
+223 ETDDKI
-229 GNDSFGNW
+229 GCDSSGNW
-237 MNSLFHKNDGYASP
+237 INSLFHKNDGYASP

-263 DMKTETNLTR
+263 DMKTETSLTR
-273 SRLVG
+273 SRLAG

-293 YRLHHIEFKFNPYRI
+293 YRLHHIGFKFNPYRI
-308 ILKMPKRFH
+308 ILKMPERFR
-317 KEDFVSFENMFRH
+317 KEDIIPFENMFR
-330 NYSIRDSIAR
+330 NIYGIRNSIVR
-340 CVLRNYGIN
+340 CVLHNYEIK
-349 MNETSSLFV
+349 MNKTSTLFV
-358 WACVYLVYKTLSI
+358 WACIYLVYKTLSI
-371 TSKYPSYADYV
+371 PSKYPNYAKYA
-382 FFGDWD
+382 FLGDKD

-394 RDDRDGERL
+394 PNVIDREELG
-403 EKLIKEILNDKS
+403 KLIKEILDDKS
-415 HITTKIRQTLF
+415 HITTKIRQTLL
-426 FLKNFKTKNLN
+426 FLYSFKKKNMD
-437 DKAFYY
+437 DKAFDYT
-443 SYYERW
+443 YYERW
-449 LGKEKENSSL
+449 LGKEKEDSSL
-459 VATMELLPPPI
+459 EATMVLLPPPI
-470 FDSEIYL
+470 FESEVYL
-477 RRQGEREEI
+477 RRHNEQEEF

-497 FLFMMSSVIY
+497 FLFMMSSIIY
-507 HVLNIKSVPTSRV
+507 HVMNIKSVSTSRV
-520 AYRYLNIVLDEVEM
+520 AYRYLSIVLDEVEM

-546 NLLNAIERL
+546 NLLNTIERL

-597 QNPFAANVNDI
+597 RNPFAANVNDI

-613 FLSNGFMGEFAKQK
+613 FLCNGFMGEFAKQK
-627 IVKMVNDA
+627 IIKMVNMV
-635 NNNKFDEQKA
+635 NNNKFDKQNA
-645 RELVG
+645 LDLVD

-656 LKERLKDLIEESLQ
+656 LKERLKDLIEESWQ

>member
-1 MQIHGMAFNM
+1 MKIT
-11 LWNEVKMSNDNSN
+11 NDS
-24 TFEAMIRRTNN
+24 
-35 RNKVGDFKILSVTIL
+35 NKVGDFKILSVTIL
-50 KESNPKLLKTLRAGS
+50 KESNPKFLKTLRPGS
-65 YSFYDKDISN
+65 YSFYDLGISN

-116 SMKRK
+116 SIKRK

-140 GDKKGVLYNYDN
+140 GDKKGILYNYDN
-152 VVALSFG
+152 VVALLFG
-159 EKKHLLSD
+159 EKRYLLSNH
-167 RKLMKDSRFDDF
+167 KLMKDSRFDDF
-179 EDCYRSSSTKRKEI
+179 VDCYRPSPLKRREI
-193 AKSFFYTVVMNYA
+193 ARCFFYTVVMNYA

-223 ETVDKI
+223 ETDEKTGI
-229 GNDSFGNW
+229 DSSGNW

-263 DMKTETNLTR
+263 DMKTETSLTR
-273 SRLVG
+273 SRLAG
-278 IMIEAEKKNRGFIDG
+278 IMIEAEKKNRDFIDG
-293 YRLHHIEFKFNPYRI
+293 YRLHHIEFMFNPYRI
-308 ILKMPKRFH
+308 LLKLPERFR
-317 KEDFVSFENMFRH
+317 KEDIVPFENMFR
-330 NYSIRDSIAR
+330 NYYGIRNSIVR
-340 CVLRNYGIN
+340 CVLRNYDIS

-358 WACVYLVYKTLSI
+358 WACIYLVSKTLSI
-371 TSKYPSYADYV
+371 PSKYPSYAKYA
-382 FFGDWD
+382 FLGDKD

-394 RDDRDGERL
+394 PNVRDREDLRN
-403 EKLIKEILNDKS
+403 LIKEILDDKS

-426 FLKNFKTKNLN
+426 FLDNFKKKNM
-437 DKAFYY
+437 DDEAFDYT
-443 SYYERW
+443 YYERW
-449 LGKEKENSSL
+449 LGKEKEDSSL
-459 VATMELLPPPI
+459 EATMVLLPPPI
-470 FDSEIYL
+470 FDYEIYL
-477 RRQGEREEI
+477 RRRGEQGDI

-497 FLFMMSSVIY
+497 FLFMMSSIIY
-507 HVLNIKSVPTSRV
+507 HVMNIKSVPTSRV

-582 VLYLENGEVVDKSKM
+582 VLYMENGEVVDKSKM

-627 IVKMVNDA
+627 IIKMVNEL
-635 NNNKFDEQKA
+635 NNNKVDKQKA
-645 RELVG
+645 RELVD

-656 LKERLKDLIEESLQ
+656 LKERLKELIEESLQ